1 MVRKFLTREQTYS
14 QLLMNVSESE
24 RHIDKLK
31 KDNEELRG
39 RLHELKI
46 DAGESSSNGMMD
58 EELIELNNKLSN
70 AQKDYSQLQEKFKKI
85 NIVNDQV
92 SGWSKKVFSK
102 FSTLLGAGG
111 QMNPQTSDIV
121 QIFKG
126 MSAITVAELAKIV
139 EKQK

>member
-46 DAGESSSNGMMD
+46 DAGESSSHGMMD

-111 QMNPQTSDIV
+111 QMNP
-121 QIFKG
+121 
-126 MSAITVAELAKIV
+126 
-139 EKQK
+139 